1 MDIGGSNVTMHRVKG
16 ADIHIMRAKVTT
28 VKKNASN
35 KKDDTMTT
43 DKKRTRLVTNIPSD
57 GGYQVCPQG

>member
-1 MDIGGSNVTMHRVKG
+1 MHRVKG